1 MRLKSIID
9 KSYSNPTMRVGAH
22 VLFWLFIFGS
32 GYYFSSISFNGYS
45 SSSATWLVSGK
56 SAIILASFYYSL
68 MYYIF
73 PSLFLKKKYISGSI
87 ALIFLILLYAIA
99 DSYGDKYIFR
109 DCRECASQLMKNMP
123 VYYHYLQGP
132 VSGIIMSRLFSLG
145 LLYEL
150 LILLSLPIALKTG
163 RSYFR
168 QTVQQLQLAKDNLQL
183 EFNFLKAQVNPH
195 FLFNTLN
202 NIYSL
207 VIHDKKQEA
216 AATIARLSGFMR
228 FALYE
233 SNEDKS
239 PLAKEIQLLKDY
251 IELEKLRLNQTRVEF
266 IYPENSDY
274 PVFNGTSTD
283 PAGSDDNG
291 ASRNPYRIPPLL
303 FMPAFENAFKYA
315 ADHLP
320 NSYIRM
326 DLQVSDQRLSLTME
340 NNFDP
345 RKPGKPG
352 GIGLQ
357 NMQKRLQYYYPDNHS
372 WTVTTVNNIFT
383 LKLSF
388 LLS

>member
-1 MRLKSIID
+1 MQWKSILD
-9 KSYSNPTMRVGAH
+9 KSYSNPKMRAGAH
-22 VLFWLFIFGS
+22 VLFWSFIFGS
-32 GYYFSSISFNGYS
+32 GYYFSTISFNGYS
-45 SSSATWLVSGK
+45 TTPATWLVAIK
-56 SAIILASFYYSL
+56 STLILATFYYTL
-68 MYYIF
+68 MYFIF
-73 PSLFLKKKYISGSI
+73 PSLLLKKRYVRGSL
-87 ALIFLILLYAIA
+87 ALVLLIFFYACA
-99 DSYGDKYIFR
+99 DSYGDKSIFR
-109 DCRECASQLMKNMP
+109 ECRDCASQLMKNQP

-150 LILLSLPIALKTG
+150 LIFLSLPIALKTG

-207 VIHDKKQEA
+207 VIHDKKEEA

-233 SNEDKS
+233 CNEDKTS
-239 PLAKEIQLLKDY
+239 LEKEIRLLKDY

-266 IYPENSDY
+266 TYPEDFDS
-274 PVFNGTSTD
+274 
-283 PAGSDDNG
+283 PATNE
-291 ASRNPYRIPPLL
+291 ASRATSLYGGAASGPYFIPPLL
-303 FMPAFENAFKYA
+303 FMPAFENAFKYS

-320 NSYIRM
+320 NSYISM
-326 DLQVSDQRLSLTME
+326 DLQLAGNQLSLTME
-340 NNFDP
+340 NSFDP
-345 RKPGKPG
+345 RKPGRPG

-372 WTVTTVNNIFT
+372 WELTTMNNIFI

-388 LLS
+388 ILS

>member
-1 MRLKSIID
+1 MRLKSILD
-9 KSYSNPTMRVGAH
+9 KSYSNPKMRAGAH
-22 VLFWLFIFGS
+22 VLFWAFIFGS
-32 GYYFSSISFNGYS
+32 GYYFSTISFNGYS
-45 SSSATWLVSGK
+45 TTPATWLVATK
-56 SAIILASFYYSL
+56 STLILAAFYYTL
-68 MYYIF
+68 MYFIF
-73 PSLFLKKKYISGSI
+73 PFLFLKKKPVWGSL
-87 ALIFLILLYAIA
+87 ALALLILLYACA
-99 DSYGDKYIFR
+99 DSYGDKSIFQE
-109 DCRECASQLMKNMP
+109 CRECASQLMKNQP

-233 SNEDKS
+233 CNEDKT
-239 PLAKEIQLLKDY
+239 PLEKEIRLLKDY

-266 IYPENSDY
+266 NYPEDFDS
-274 PVFNGTSTD
+274 
-283 PAGSDDNG
+283 PAAQG
-291 ASRNPYRIPPLL
+291 ASKGNYFIPPLL
-303 FMPAFENAFKYA
+303 FMPAFENAFKYS

-320 NSYIRM
+320 NSYISM
-326 DLQVSDQRLSLTME
+326 DLQLAGKRLSLTME
-340 NNFDP
+340 NSFDP
-345 RKPGKPG
+345 RKPGRPG

-372 WTVTTVNNIFT
+372 WELKTMNNIFI

-388 LLS
+388 ILS